1 MADFKLVVSDP
12 KTGKAYNIDI
22 TGPKTAKFVG
32 KAIGSE
38 IDGNAAGLDGYT
50 LKVTGGSD
58 KDGVPMR
65 KDLPGQGRRKVLVA
79 GGIGYHPKSDGM
91 RKRKTLRGNEV
102 SGDLVQVNASIIAY
116 GSKPIEEIVPK
127 TEGTGKMKQ
136 EEKKQAAA
144 AAPAK
149 K

>member
-22 TGPKTAKFVG
+22 AGPKTTKFVG

-38 IDGNAAGLDGYT
+38 IDGEAAGLSGYT
-50 LKVTGGSD
+50 LVVTGGSD

-65 KDLPGQGRRKVLVA
+65 GDLPGQGRRKILVA
-79 GGIGYHPKSDGM
+79 GGIGYHPKMDGM

-102 SGDLVQVNASIIAY
+102 TGDLVQLNAMVKDY
-116 GSKPIEEIVPK
+116 GAKTLDEIVPK
-127 TEGTGKMKQ
+127 SEGAGK
-136 EEKKQAAA
+136 KKKEAKKAAA
-144 AAPAK
+144 ATAK
-149 K
+149 KK